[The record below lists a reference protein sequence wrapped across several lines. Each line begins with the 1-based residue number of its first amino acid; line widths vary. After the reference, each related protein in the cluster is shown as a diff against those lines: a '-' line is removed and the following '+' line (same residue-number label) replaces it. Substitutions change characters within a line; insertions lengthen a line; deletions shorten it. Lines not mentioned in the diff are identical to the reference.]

1 MRTLLALVIGLCF
14 CLADLSAQ
22 QRGTVY
28 GEQPVGTAEPL
39 RVVARRG
46 DVGKTVVVT
55 GRVVDVCKKKGC
67 WMMVVD
73 GPVKIRVTFKDYGFF
88 VPVKLKGTSVTMTGV
103 LTEEVTTEAER
114 RHYAEDAGMSKKAV
128 RRIKGDKRELTFEA
142 AGVRVN

>member
-1 MRTLLALVIGLCF
+1 MRTLLTLIVGLCF
-14 CLADLSAQ
+14 FLADLPAQ

-28 GEQPVGTAEPL
+28 GEQPVGTASPL
-39 RVVARRG
+39 RLVARRG

-73 GPVKIRVTFKDYGFF
+73 GPVRLRVTFKDYGFF
-88 VPVKLKGTSVTMTGV
+88 VPVKLKGKSVTMIGI
-103 LTEEVTTEAER
+103 LSEEVTTQAER

-142 AGVRVN
+142 AGLRVN